1 MNENTRSVAKR
12 LQSAVE
18 TGRALGGKSKEA
30 AAMFTVMALNP
41 MTGEKMRRAVEA
53 KNSEQLSEMAEV
65 VPKPYE
71 PIDAA
76 VVPAENPGPPII
88 STQLLADARRAG
100 LDLNAL
106 APDELDAFAS
116 GGVAGLTRYR
126 QNLWDNEAD
135 KRPAQPGIVA

>member
-1 MNENTRSVAKR
+1 MNENTRSLAKR
-12 LQSAVE
+12 LQSAAE

-76 VVPAENPGPPII
+76 VVPAENPGPTI

-126 QNLWDNEAD
+126 QNLWDDEAAA
-135 KRPAQPGIVA
+135 RPPQRNLMA